1 MIKLLSFLSNAWPY
15 AVAILMFL
23 LLIFIHEF
31 GHFIAAKSVGVRV
44 NEFAI
49 GFGPKLIK
57 WKKGETL
64 YSINLVPFGGYCAM
78 EGEDEHSE
86 DSRAFCNKKAWQ
98 RGIVIVAGAVF
109 NLLLGFI
116 IIGVTLIPG
125 ERFTTTTVSQ
135 FTENAVSAE
144 HGLKEG
150 DRIIEVDGRRIFTT
164 YDLSYTFTGVQDG
177 ALDMVVVRD
186 GKKVELDDV
195 KFATEEV
202 DGIDYV
208 SVDFFVE
215 GKDKT
220 VLSFISETV
229 KTTFSYVR
237 VVWFSLLDL
246 IAGKYGL
253 SAVSGPVGV
262 TAAIGSAVKQ
272 NILNLFPML
281 ALITVNLGIFNL
293 LPLPALDGGRLL
305 FILIEIIFRK
315 PVPEKYESL
324 VHTIGFILLLALMV
338 LIAAKDIWTLVIK

>member
-1 MIKLLSFLSNAWPY
+1 
-15 AVAILMFL
+15 MFL

-31 GHFIAAKSVGVRV
+31 GHFIAAKLVGVRV

-78 EGEDEHSE
+78 EGEDEKSE

>member
-1 MIKLLSFLSNAWPY
+1 
-15 AVAILMFL
+15 MFL